1 MTWHA
6 ETITLILRRYEPGKS
21 YDARDQFATVAVA
34 QLLGGGRA
42 HLRGMLNG
50 ADAPIS
56 KADFLE
62 LAAMLRAD
70 HGIDRIESERK
81 GRPREY
87 DTGPAPLA

>member
-21 YDARDQFATVAVA
+21 YEARDPFATVAVA

-56 KADFLE
+56 KADFQQ
-62 LAAMLRAD
+62 LADLLREQ
-70 HGIDRIESERK
+70 HGITRIESERRA
-81 GRPREY
+81 RPRRY
-87 DTGPAPLA
+87 DTGS